1 LELLPLLKLV
11 DFTFSF
17 FTIPFSLLRLA
28 LNNIECRAVTRILSN
43 FAIITMRMKKIIWNE
58 NKPPM
63 APCVATI
70 GFFDGVHR
78 GHQYLIRHV
87 IEEARADGLESTV
100 ITFDRHPR
108 QVLQSDYIPDLLTT
122 PDSKMLLLSKT
133 EVDNAVMLHF
143 DKELAALSA
152 RDFMEKVL
160 RDKLS
165 VRKLIIGYDNRFGH
179 ERTEGFDDYVRYGR
193 ELGIEVIRNQ
203 AFVLQGVNVS
213 SSVIRRYLQ
222 TGEVEMANACLGYP
236 YTIAGH
242 VTTGYKIGHELGFPT
257 ANLDT
262 AGRGQL
268 IPAGGVYAV
277 RVRLLNAVTFHQGMM
292 NIGMRPT
299 FDGKELSLETNIFD
313 FDEDIYG
320 QVIFVAFAHRIRAE
334 RKFDSPEAL
343 VAQLKEDR
351 LMVEEQFKMENEN
364 E

>member
-1 LELLPLLKLV
+1 
-11 DFTFSF
+11 
-17 FTIPFSLLRLA
+17 
-28 LNNIECRAVTRILSN
+28 
-43 FAIITMRMKKIIWNE
+43 MKKIIWNE

-122 PDSKMLLLSKT
+122 PGSKMLLLSKT

-236 YTIAGH
+236 YTISGH
-242 VTTGYKIGHELGFPT
+242 VATGYKIGHELGFPT

-299 FDGKELSLETNIFD
+299 FDGKKLSLETNIFD

>member
-1 LELLPLLKLV
+1 
-11 DFTFSF
+11 
-17 FTIPFSLLRLA
+17 
-28 LNNIECRAVTRILSN
+28 
-43 FAIITMRMKKIIWNE
+43 MQMKKIIWNE
-58 NKPPM
+58 NKQPM

-133 EVDNAVMLHF
+133 EVDNTVMLHF

-160 RDKLS
+160 RDQLN
-165 VRKLIIGYDNRFGH
+165 VRKLVIGYDNRFGH

-193 ELGIEVIRNQ
+193 ELGIEVIHNQ

-222 TGEVEMANACLGYP
+222 AGEVEMANVCLGYP

-242 VTTGYKIGHELGFPT
+242 VTTGYKMGHELGFPT

-262 AGRGQL
+262 AGYGQL
-268 IPAGGVYAV
+268 VPAGGVYAV
-277 RVRLLNAVTFHQGMM
+277 RVRLQTAVTFHQGMM
-292 NIGMRPT
+292 NIGTRPT

-320 QVIFVAFAHRIRAE
+320 QVILVAFAHRIRAE

-351 LMVEEQFKMENEN
+351 QMVEEQFKKEKENE
-364 E
+364 

>member
-1 LELLPLLKLV
+1 
-11 DFTFSF
+11 
-17 FTIPFSLLRLA
+17 
-28 LNNIECRAVTRILSN
+28 
-43 FAIITMRMKKIIWNE
+43 MQMKKIIWNE
-58 NKPPM
+58 NKQPM

-133 EVDNAVMLHF
+133 EVDNTVMLHF

-152 RDFMEKVL
+152 HDFMEKVL
-160 RDKLS
+160 RDQLN
-165 VRKLIIGYDNRFGH
+165 VRKLVIGYDNRFGH

-193 ELGIEVIRNQ
+193 ELGIEVIHNQ

-222 TGEVEMANACLGYP
+222 AGEVEMANVCLGYP

-242 VTTGYKIGHELGFPT
+242 VTTGYKMGHELGFPT

-262 AGRGQL
+262 AGYGQL
-268 IPAGGVYAV
+268 VPAGGVYAV
-277 RVRLLNAVTFHQGMM
+277 RVRLQTAVTFHQGMM
-292 NIGMRPT
+292 NIGTRPT

-320 QVIFVAFAHRIRAE
+320 QVILVAFAHRIRAE

-351 LMVEEQFKMENEN
+351 QMVEEQFKKEKENE
-364 E
+364 